1 MLEEF
6 CSVICEKNVKSL
18 HVALLWPKKMYV
30 RKCLMSI
37 GASILPSCVS
47 KRANQWS
54 MSMVNGQW

>member
-47 KRANQWS
+47 KRANQIA
-54 MSMVNGQW
+54 GLI